1 MRTETERPV
10 APPAPDDAGPLRS
23 AGSRAHRRQ
32 RQPGIGL
39 DCGAGTGVRHVGIV
53 FVHGI
58 GTQRAGETLLDW
70 GGAVIRALL
79 DVRVGHEASA
89 DPVIDCQLDPGPGE
103 SRYIELQ
110 LPETTID
117 GTTVPEQH
125 WVMTEAW
132 GGARGRPPPGGP
144 NEEWGRP
151 PAFGQMAEW
160 LGPRGAIRRILLAL
174 LPRGRGIH
182 DPRLRPSVEHHPLR
196 RAVGGLVEEV
206 AEHGPP
212 EGMTS
217 EPKGRLRGATR
228 VTAQLYLQAIAAL
241 ILVVYGALRSIEK
254 LVPIGPLKD
263 GVLTRPI
270 DEFVLEWFGDVYV
283 LLGDPAQ
290 AASVRGRLIDALS
303 DLQAVRCDEINVV
316 AHSGGAIVSYMTL
329 ADQASTHLQVDRL
342 ITLGEGLNLAWLLTA
357 GQDRDALDDAR
368 IRYER
373 LYKPVLETR
382 PDLSWHDFW
391 ASQDPAP
398 VGVLQF
404 PSVGS
409 EGMDERLLGRVESHS
424 VWNRL
429 SFGEDHGGYWDND
442 EEFLLPMLR
451 LLENRP
457 GAKALFGDDADDRAR
472 SNHRRRRLSLL
483 SLWRQASMS
492 APLSAIVVA
501 FALGSG
507 FVNRAGDAVAG
518 AFAALPGAQVVADP
532 LVAARS
538 AGIDG
543 NTIARFVAETC
554 VWIVAVVIALAT
566 AYSLIAPAE
575 RPIPWARVPRRA
587 WIGTFMRLAPWIAGI
602 PIGAALVVAALRFA
616 GGSTA
621 TAVEVGQIVAGA
633 AAAVVIGLVILPA
646 VLAQPAAGPDVE
658 QRSALR
664 EGWDLLRTVLVLV
677 VAGIVVLAP
686 FVAIVLFPDVGRM
699 VLGSV
704 AVVVAFQILGRVGG
718 WRWSVWD
725 ARERMAAR
733 TGAREYPGVRRV
745 ALQATLLIATV
756 AALLVAVIADS
767 DAALVLAL
775 GGLVAAV
782 LFGVSIDVID
792 AARQDRRTPAD
803 SLIRHA
809 RAARAN

>member
-1 MRTETERPV
+1 MTTETERQA
-10 APPAPDDAGPLRS
+10 APRTQDALPLNS
-23 AGSRAHRRQ
+23 ADSTAHRRQ

-39 DCGAGTGVRHVGIV
+39 DCGAATGVRHVGIV

-58 GTQRAGETLLDW
+58 GTQEAGETLLDW
-70 GGAVIRALL
+70 GGAIIRALL
-79 DVRVGHEASA
+79 DVRVGHKASA

-110 LPETTID
+110 LPGTTID
-117 GTTVPEQH
+117 GTQIPEQH

-132 GGARGRPPPGGP
+132 WAQRV
-144 NEEWGRP
+144 RP

-182 DPRLRPSVEHHPLR
+182 DPRLRAAVEHHPLR
-196 RAVGGLVEEV
+196 RTAAGLVEEV

-212 EGMTS
+212 EGMAS
-217 EPKGRLRGATR
+217 EPNSRLRGATK
-228 VTAQLYLQAIAAL
+228 VTAQLYLQALSAL

-254 LVPIGPLKD
+254 LMPIGPLKD
-263 GVLTRPI
+263 AALTRPI
-270 DEFVLEWFGDVYV
+270 DEFVLDWFGDVYV

-290 AASVRGRLIDALS
+290 AASVRGRLVDALS

-329 ADQASTHLQVDRL
+329 ADQGSAHLRVDRL

-357 GQDRDALDDAR
+357 GQDREALDDAR

-382 PDLSWHDFW
+382 PELRWHDFW

-404 PSVGS
+404 PTVATDR
-409 EGMDERLLGRVESHS
+409 MDEQMLGRVESHG
-424 VWNRL
+424 VWNQL
-429 SFGEDHGGYWDND
+429 SFGQDHGGYWDND

-457 GAKALFGDDADDRAR
+457 GTKALFGDESDDRER
-472 SNHRRRRLSLL
+472 SNHRRCRLSLL
-483 SLWRQASMS
+483 SLWRQSSMA
-492 APLSAIVVA
+492 APLSAIVIS

-507 FVNRAGDAVAG
+507 FVQHAGDVVA
-518 AFAALPGAQVVADP
+518 AAALNALPGAA
-532 LVAARS
+532 LVRDS
-538 AGIDG
+538 LVGLRGLGIDRHAVG
-543 NTIARFVAETC
+543 GFLAETG
-554 VWIVAVVIALAT
+554 VWIVALVIALAT
-566 AYSLIAPAE
+566 AYSLIAPPE
-575 RPIPWARVPRRA
+575 RPIPWARVRRLA
-587 WIGTFMRLAPWIAGI
+587 WIGTFMRLAPWAAGI
-602 PIGAALVVAALRFA
+602 PIGAALLFAALRFA
-616 GGSTA
+616 GGSTQ
-621 TAVEVGQIVAGA
+621 TAIEVGQLVVAV

-646 VLAQPAAGPDVE
+646 VLAPGRAGADVGPP
-658 QRSALR
+658 SVMR
-664 EGWDLLRTVLVLV
+664 EGWDLLRTVLVMV

-686 FVAIVLFPDVGRM
+686 FVAIVLFPDVGRT
-699 VLGSV
+699 VFGSL
-704 AVVVAFQILGRVGG
+704 VVVSAFQVLGRVGG

-733 TGAREYPGVRRV
+733 TGKSQYPSVRRV
-745 ALQATLLIATV
+745 VLQATLLIATM
-756 AALLVAVIADS
+756 ATLVVGVIADS
-767 DAALVLAL
+767 DVALLLAL
-775 GGLVAAV
+775 GGLLATV
-782 LFGVSIDVID
+782 LFGVSIDVMD

-803 SLIRHA
+803 GLLRNV
-809 RAARAN
+809 RAARANG